1 MATHPFGAGRVQTAG
16 GVLDYLLASKL
27 GAEAQHEPLCED
39 GLYFDDHYLVVVDG
53 ATDKTGHRYGDSAQ
67 TAGRQARDLVLET
80 FAALAAEHATAATK
94 EVPAAPD
101 KAAPDKVAIIEA
113 LNRRFQRFYAAQPTI
128 DFRVERSARIT
139 ASVLWV
145 DLRRRE
151 VVALGDCKARI
162 DGRRYNDEGFAVDRL
177 AARLRAIGLRLLR
190 QTADDVAERDLGREL
205 ILPLLRAQAR
215 YRNDPSAPTALQHW
229 VLDGFPIPETKLRSW
244 KLASPRQIELSTDG
258 YPRFPLQ
265 HSVDAY
271 ERELMTLLERDPL
284 CVGPNRTTKGLGRG
298 QVSFDDR
305 AVLIWTAGAT

>member
-1 MATHPFGAGRVQTAG
+1 MAKHPFGAGRVQTARG
-16 GVLDYLLASKL
+16 MLDYLVASKL
-27 GAEAQHEPLCED
+27 GAEAQHEALCED

-53 ATDKTGHRYGDSAQ
+53 GTDKTGHRYGEGAQ
-67 TAGRQARDLVLET
+67 TGGRRARDLVLET
-80 FAALAAEHATAATK
+80 FAELAAELATVATQAL
-94 EVPAAPD
+94 PAP
-101 KAAPDKVAIIEA
+101 VAIVEQ
-113 LNRRFQRFYAAQPTI
+113 LNQRFQRFYATQPTI
-128 DFRVERSARIT
+128 DFRVERSARVT

-229 VLDGFPIPETKLRSW
+229 VLDGFAIPETKLRSW
-244 KLASPRQIELSTDG
+244 KLESPRQIELSSDG

-265 HSVDAY
+265 HSVEAY

-284 CVGPNRTTKGLGRG
+284 CVGPNRATKGLGRG

-305 AVLIWTAGAT
+305 ALLIWTANATQR